1 MKGGFGNMT
10 KKERD
15 NIVKTLKSAMVLR
28 RELALTYETKYAPSI
43 VYACDKGL
51 RAKKIP
57 EMRKYDRI
65 SAEYERMINN
75 ET

>member
-1 MKGGFGNMT
+1 
-10 KKERD
+10 
-15 NIVKTLKSAMVLR
+15 MVLR
-28 RELALTYETKYAPSI
+28 RELALAYETKYAPSI

-57 EMRKYDRI
+57 DMRKYDRI
-65 SAEYERMINN
+65 SAQYERMINN